1 MTPFSGTLYGKLDSK
16 GRIAIPASFRSVMER
31 NGSTELAFRV
41 SHLTPCIEA
50 HTETAFNAMV
60 EAIRAMPQFSRERQV
75 MEGSIIART
84 TVLRVDADGR
94 VMLPERMLRQAG
106 IGGALAFLGKG
117 DRFEIWDEAKAEAHL
132 EGADGDMRELA
143 YTVPPL
149 PLHTTPR
156 GMP

>member
-31 NGSTELAFRV
+31 NGSAELAFRV
-41 SHLTPCIEA
+41 SHLAPCIEA
-50 HTETAFNAMV
+50 HTEAAFNAMV
-60 EAIRAMPQFSRERQV
+60 EAIRAMPQFSPERQV
-75 MEGSIIART
+75 RESSIIART

-94 VMLPERMLRQAG
+94 VLLPERMLKKAG
-106 IGGALAFLGKG
+106 IEGPLAFLGKG

-132 EGADGDMRELA
+132 DESDGDMRDMA
-143 YTVPPL
+143 YTVTPL

>member
-31 NGSTELAFRV
+31 NGSTELAFRF
-41 SHLTPCIEA
+41 SHLHPCIEA
-50 HTETAFNAMV
+50 HTEAAFHAMV

-75 MEGSIIART
+75 MESSIIART

-94 VMLPERMLRQAG
+94 VTVPERMLKQAG
-106 IGGALAFLGKG
+106 IEGPLAFLGKG

-132 EGADGDMRELA
+132 DDSDGDMRELA
-143 YTVPPL
+143 YTVPTL

-156 GMP
+156 AVP

>member
-16 GRIAIPASFRSVMER
+16 GRIAIPASFRGVMER

-41 SHLTPCIEA
+41 SHLTSCIEA

-60 EAIRAMPQFSRERQV
+60 ESIRALPQFSRQRQV
-75 MEGSIIART
+75 MESSVIART

-94 VMLPERMLRQAG
+94 VMLPERMLKQAG
-106 IGGALAFLGKG
+106 IAGPLAFLGKG

-132 EGADGDMRELA
+132 DGSDGDMRELA
-143 YTVPPL
+143 FTVPPMPL
-149 PLHTTPR
+149 PPTP
-156 GMP
+156 GAMP